1 MATRKPTKKK
11 TGSTKTGSKRPKK
24 TAAPKRARRPA
35 APRKKKVRAPKAAER
50 APVAN
55 EKALGLAREIAA
67 VVADKKA
74 TDVVILDV
82 RGRASYADYI
92 VVASGESDV
101 QLRAMADGVHEKLK
115 PQGVRPI
122 SSEGEAGASWVLL
135 DYGDVVA
142 HFFDAATRSFYDLE
156 GMWAD
161 APKESLS
168 A

>member
-1 MATRKPTKKK
+1 MARPTKK
-11 TGSTKTGSKRPKK
+11 SPKK
-24 TAAPKRARRPA
+24 TKKTTSKKKPVAPKRARRPA
-35 APRKKKVRAPKAAER
+35 PPRKKKVRSPKAAEGPLR
-50 APVAN
+50 PN
-55 EKALGLAREIAA
+55 EKGLELARAIATA
-67 VVADKKA
+67 VVDKKA

-92 VVASGESDV
+92 VVASGDSDV

-115 PQGVRPI
+115 AQGVRPV

-161 APKESLS
+161 ATRENVT
-168 A
+168 

>member
-1 MATRKPTKKK
+1 MKKKSPAKKKATKK
-11 TGSTKTGSKRPKK
+11 TKAPPRRAKRS
-24 TAAPKRARRPA
+24 A
-35 APRKKKVRAPKAAER
+35 APRKRKTRAPKAAA
-50 APVAN
+50 APPQAN
-55 EKALGLAREIAA
+55 EKALGLARELAQA
-67 VVADKKA
+67 VIDKKA
-74 TDVVILDV
+74 SDVVILDV

-101 QLRAMADGVHEKLK
+101 QLRAMAEGVHERLK
-115 PQGVRPI
+115 GAGVRPL

-142 HFFDAATRSFYDLE
+142 HFFDDATRAFYDLE

-161 APKESLS
+161 APRENVSY

>member
-1 MATRKPTKKK
+1 MARPTRKTKKAPK
-11 TGSTKTGSKRPKK
+11 GKK
-24 TAAPKRARRPA
+24 TKKPAAPKRARKPA
-35 APRKKKVRAPKAAER
+35 APKKKKVRAPKAVEGR
-50 APVAN
+50 VVPN
-55 EKALGLAREIAA
+55 EKGLELARVIAA
-67 VVADKKA
+67 AVIDKKA

-92 VVASGESDV
+92 VVASGDSDV

-115 PQGVRPI
+115 GQGVRPS

-161 APKESLS
+161 ATRE
-168 A
+168 AVT

>member
-1 MATRKPTKKK
+1 MARPTKKK
-11 TGSTKTGSKRPKK
+11 AGKK
-24 TAAPKRARRPA
+24 TSTAGKKTKKPAAPKRARRPA
-35 APRKKKVRAPKAAER
+35 PPKKKKIRKPKEAGR
-50 APVAN
+50 IIPN
-55 EKALGLAREIAA
+55 EKGLELAR
-67 VVADKKA
+67 VVASAVIDKKA

-92 VVASGESDV
+92 VVASGDSDV

-115 PQGVRPI
+115 VQGVRPL

-161 APKESLS
+161 APREVVP

>member
-1 MATRKPTKKK
+1 MPARPTKKK
-11 TGSTKTGSKRPKK
+11 KSTKK
-24 TAAPKRARRPA
+24 TTPPKRAARRPSPA
-35 APRKKKVRAPKAAER
+35 RKKKPRLPKAVGRIVDNENAR
-50 APVAN
+50 A
-55 EKALGLAREIAA
+55 LARSLAEA
-67 VVADKKA
+67 VLDKKA

-92 VVASGESDV
+92 VVASGDSDV

-115 PQGVRPI
+115 AGGVRPI

-142 HFFDAATRSFYDLE
+142 HFFDGATRSFYDLE

-161 APKESLS
+161 APRE
-168 A
+168 AVT

>member
-1 MATRKPTKKK
+1 MARPTRKSSKSSSKASSKKK
-11 TGSTKTGSKRPKK
+11 KK
-24 TAAPKRARRPA
+24 PAAPKRARRPA
-35 APRKKKVRAPKAAER
+35 GPRKRKVRAPPAADQIR
-50 APVAN
+50 PN
-55 EKALGLAREIAA
+55 EKGHALARAIAA
-67 VVADKKA
+67 AVLDKKA
-74 TDVVILDV
+74 TEVVILDV

-92 VVASGESDV
+92 VVASGDSDV

-115 PQGVRPI
+115 AEGVRPL

-142 HFFDAATRSFYDLE
+142 HFFDDATRSFYDLE

-161 APKESLS
+161 APKEAVS

>member
-1 MATRKPTKKK
+1 MARPTRKTTKAKK
-11 TGSTKTGSKRPKK
+11 SKKP
-24 TAAPKRARRPA
+24 AAPKRARKPA
-35 APRKKKVRAPKAAER
+35 APKKKKLRAPRAAER
-50 APVAN
+50 PAQAN
-55 EKALGLAREIAA
+55 EKALELARTVAAA
-67 VVADKKA
+67 VIDKKA
-74 TDVVILDV
+74 VEVVILDV

-92 VVASGESDV
+92 VVASGDSDV

-115 PQGVRPI
+115 AQGVRPI

-161 APKESLS
+161 ATRE
-168 A
+168 AVR

>member
-1 MATRKPTKKK
+1 MVP
-11 TGSTKTGSKRPKK
+11 
-24 TAAPKRARRPA
+24 
-35 APRKKKVRAPKAAER
+35 
-50 APVAN
+50 N
-55 EKALGLAREIAA
+55 EKGLALAHAVSAA
-67 VVADKKA
+67 VLDKKA
-74 TDVVILDV
+74 TDVIILDV

-115 PQGVRPI
+115 GQGVRPL
-122 SSEGEAGASWVLL
+122 SAEGEAGASWVLL

-161 APKESLS
+161 APRE
-168 A
+168 AVT

>member
-1 MATRKPTKKK
+1 MARPTKTKKK
-11 TGSTKTGSKRPKK
+11 TTTKGGKSTGRKISG
-24 TAAPKRARRPA
+24 PKRAKRPA
-35 APRKKKVRAPKAAER
+35 ATRKKKTRRMPR
-50 APVAN
+50 PTGPVIAN
-55 EKALGLAREIAA
+55 EKALELARSVAAA
-67 VVADKKA
+67 VLDKKA
-74 TDVVILDV
+74 NDVVILDV

-115 PQGVRPI
+115 AGGTRPI

-161 APKESLS
+161 APREQV

>member
-1 MATRKPTKKK
+1 MPARSTKKK
-11 TGSTKTGSKRPKK
+11 KTTTTKKK
-24 TAAPKRARRPA
+24 APPKRARRPA
-35 APRKKKVRAPKAAER
+35 TTRKKKPRVPKAAG
-50 APVAN
+50 PIVDN
-55 EKALGLAREIAA
+55 EKARALARALAEA
-67 VVADKKA
+67 VLDKKA

-92 VVASGESDV
+92 VVASGDSDV

-115 PQGVRPI
+115 AGGVRPI

-142 HFFDAATRSFYDLE
+142 HFFDGATRSFYDLE

-161 APKESLS
+161 APRE
-168 A
+168 AVT

>member
-1 MATRKPTKKK
+1 MARPTKKK
-11 TGSTKTGSKRPKK
+11 TSSKKSTKRKPAGPR
-24 TAAPKRARRPA
+24 RARPA
-35 APRKKKVRAPKAAER
+35 VKKKKVRAPRAATAKPR
-50 APVAN
+50 TN
-55 EKALGLAREIAA
+55 EKALVLARTLGAA
-67 VVADKKA
+67 VLDKKA

-101 QLRAMADGVHEKLK
+101 QLRAMAEGVHEKLK
-115 PQGVRPI
+115 SEGVRPL

-161 APKESLS
+161 APREAVS
-168 A
+168 

>member
-1 MATRKPTKKK
+1 MAPRTRKPAP
-11 TGSTKTGSKRPKK
+11 KRP
-24 TAAPKRARRPA
+24 AQNRARRP
-35 APRKKKVRAPKAAER
+35 APRKKKVRTPPAVTR
-50 APVAN
+50 APEKN
-55 EKALGLAREIAA
+55 EAALALARSLAGA
-67 VVADKKA
+67 VLDKKA

-92 VVASGESDV
+92 VVASGESDT

-115 PQGVRPI
+115 AAGVRPF
-122 SSEGEAGASWVLL
+122 STEGEAGASWVLL

-142 HFFDAATRSFYDLE
+142 HFFDGATRSFYDLE

-161 APKESLS
+161 APREPVE